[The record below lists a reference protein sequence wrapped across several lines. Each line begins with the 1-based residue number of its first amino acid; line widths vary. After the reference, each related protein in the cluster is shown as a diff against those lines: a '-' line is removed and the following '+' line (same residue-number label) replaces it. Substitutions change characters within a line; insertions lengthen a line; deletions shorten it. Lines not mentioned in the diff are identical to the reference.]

1 MPRLGDAD
9 RVRLRESVNSPQE
22 KAGKNPCFRQCTH
35 FIHARHALSAGV
47 QTMRARICSALSC
60 DMFARVAWLRLRRA
74 AKPPTFTI
82 SFAAR
87 TRHAWL
93 ARLTRARGGCFLR
106 GRKALLNDFWYFWS
120 HKSTIKEKLLYDSIG
135 SSRRRPLQ
143 TKTQA
148 QPTAK
153 TRNQIFHPLF
163 LLHIQAQKKK
173 LSKRKRR
180 EGIDTYA
187 KHVCRRRRDG
197 VISHSAECDK
207 GSAPLMAPPFKKK
220 AGENFN

>member
-1 MPRLGDAD
+1 MILSGRRGAD
-9 RVRLRESVNSPQE
+9 PY
-22 KAGKNPCFRQCTH
+22 K
-35 FIHARHALSAGV
+35 I
-47 QTMRARICSALSC
+47 
-60 DMFARVAWLRLRRA
+60 
-74 AKPPTFTI
+74 
-82 SFAAR
+82 
-87 TRHAWL
+87 
-93 ARLTRARGGCFLR
+93 
-106 GRKALLNDFWYFWS
+106 
-120 HKSTIKEKLLYDSIG
+120 KSEYS
-135 SSRRRPLQ
+135 Q
-143 TKTQA
+143 
-148 QPTAK
+148 QPKQKIYAY
-153 TRNQIFHPLF
+153 PLF

>member
-1 MPRLGDAD
+1 MLRICVNPRL
-9 RVRLRESVNSPQE
+9 
-22 KAGKNPCFRQCTH
+22 
-35 FIHARHALSAGV
+35 ALSAGV
-47 QTMRARICSALSC
+47 QIMRARICSAISC
-60 DMFARVAWLRLRRA
+60 AVFARVVWLRLRRA
-74 AKPPTFTI
+74 AKPLTFALP
-82 SFAAR
+82 FVAR

-93 ARLTRARGGCFLR
+93 ARLTRARRGGSEG
-106 GRKALLNDFWYFWS
+106 GRRESSLLTFSALLVIQKREKK
-120 HKSTIKEKLLYDSIG
+120 KSCFMILSG
-135 SSRRRPLQ
+135 RRRRRSLQ
-143 TKTQA
+143 TKAQA
-148 QPTAK
+148 QPTDK

-180 EGIDTYA
+180 EGIYTYA

-220 AGENFN
+220 AGENFKITT